1 MFRFVG
7 KEEAG
12 QLIRLFEVA
21 DNRGGVRGAEPF
33 LQGIAVQPS
42 YAGEGAVNACRCK
55 MPVAEVCN
63 KDAHLCS
70 RNLGKGQLIVR
81 KPIRKKLEVIP
92 VGFNGFFR
100 KMPHPCA
107 VGEVVFKDRIH
118 RLVDIPVFH
127 AFDNTV

>member
-1 MFRFVG
+1 
-7 KEEAG
+7 
-12 QLIRLFEVA
+12 
-21 DNRGGVRGAEPF
+21 
-33 LQGIAVQPS
+33 
-42 YAGEGAVNACRCK
+42 

-63 KDAHLCS
+63 KDAYLCFG
-70 RNLGKGQLIVR
+70 NLGKGNFIFR

-92 VGFNGFFR
+92 VRLDGFFR

-127 AFDNTV
+127 AFDNAV